1 MLRCQLRYA
10 SRSRSTVGEEM
21 KQLLAVVMFF
31 PLFAFLIAGLIEL
44 RSDMSLAQRLGKVVP
59 IILGLTA
66 FVLFFNPQ
74 GFLHVTPSS
83 SVTLSRAMT
92 MVCAVVASSGA
103 FLAYSRRVSSALVAF
118 GGLVLAYGWMF
129 NRVMV

>member
-1 MLRCQLRYA
+1 
-10 SRSRSTVGEEM
+10 M

-83 SVTLSRAMT
+83 SVTLSRVMT

-103 FLAYSRRVSSALVAF
+103 FLAYSRRVSSALVAV